1 MSYRELRNFCETM
14 RALGYPRLISL
25 ENFRKPNFELVAD
38 ILYWLALRYEPNA
51 DISDDIEEE
60 KDRVNFIKSVTIL
73 FYSKARIKLNPK
85 KLYTADGYAVQEL
98 LKVASML
105 YNAYNVKG
113 DEQEESRD
121 FALPTRLANLK
132 AHKTVAQEII
142 DTGAK
147 LHDLLEKEGEL
158 RENREGALQF
168 LENLTNVQSDNEQ
181 VYIEKKVREIIQQQT
196 ENIKEMHNVVS
207 NLEKDEK
214 VLDEKIKRQSQAL
227 EREEKRLKSM
237 TNVKPA
243 YMDEYERLEQE
254 LERYY
259 SIYLE
264 KFRNLDYLEHQMD
277 LYHQAEEEKFQENQK
292 ALKKMQERIQAAEW
306 RMIKG
311 EEEIDADTFDQQLA
325 REDIFANRAVSRGKG
340 IGSKGRFDERGKK
353 SKYDEDLDGPNE
365 EDEDAEDDED
375 DQGDDDDN
383 DNGGDDE
390 DDFGNVQRDP
400 DSDDDF

>member
-1 MSYRELRNFCETM
+1 MSYRELRNFCEVM

-51 DISDDIEEE
+51 EISDDIEEE
-60 KDRVNFIKSVTIL
+60 KDRVNFIKSVTML

-105 YNAYNVKG
+105 YNAYTVKG

-121 FALPTRLANLK
+121 FVLPTRLSNLK
-132 AHKTVAQEII
+132 ATKGVAQEII

-158 RENREGALQF
+158 REHREKALNF
-168 LENLTNVQSDNEQ
+168 LENISRNLQSDNEQ

-196 ENIKEMHNVVS
+196 ENIKEMHTVVN

-214 VLDEKIKRQSQAL
+214 VLDEQIKRQTQAL
-227 EREEKRLKSM
+227 EREEKKLKSM
-237 TNVKPA
+237 INVKPA

-259 SIYLE
+259 SLYLE

-277 LYHQAEEEKFQENQK
+277 LYHQIEEEKFQENQK
-292 ALKKMQERIQAAEW
+292 ALKKMQEKIKAEEW
-306 RMIKG
+306 RMIRG
-311 EEEIDADTFDQQLA
+311 EQEYNEEEVDQQILRDEA
-325 REDIFANRAVSRGKG
+325 MNNRAPSRGRG
-340 IGSKGRFDERGKK
+340 PQPQGRGEKGRNQQRYEGG
-353 SKYDEDLDGPNE
+353 LNGPNE
-365 EDEDAEDDED
+365 EEEDDEEEED
-375 DQGDDDDN
+375 GQELSEGDGDDDGEFGEVQQD
-383 DNGGDDE
+383 DDSGDD
-390 DDFGNVQRDP
+390 F
-400 DSDDDF
+400 

>member
-1 MSYRELRNFCETM
+1 MSYRELRNFCEVM

-25 ENFRKPNFELVAD
+25 ENFRTPNFELVAD
-38 ILYWLALRYEPNA
+38 ILYWLASRYEPNA

-60 KDRVNFIKSVTIL
+60 KDRINFIKSVTTL

-121 FALPTRLANLK
+121 FVLPTRLSNLK
-132 AHKTVAQEII
+132 GTKGTAQEII

-158 RENREGALQF
+158 RENREQALKF
-168 LENLTNVQSDNEQ
+168 LENIENLQSDNEQ
-181 VYIEKKVREIIQQQT
+181 VFIERKVKDIIQQQS
-196 ENIKEMHNVVS
+196 ENIREMQGVVK

-214 VLDEKIKRQSQAL
+214 VLEENIKRMTQAL
-227 EREEKRLKSM
+227 EREEKKYKSM

-243 YMDEYERLEQE
+243 YMDEYDRLEQE
-254 LERYY
+254 LDRYY
-259 SIYLE
+259 NIYLE

-277 LYHQAEEEKFQENQK
+277 VYHTAEEEKFQENQN
-292 ALKKMQERIQAAEW
+292 ALKRMQARIKAEEW
-306 RMIKG
+306 RQLRG
-311 EEEIDADTFDQQLA
+311 DEEINEDMLEQQIL
-325 REDIFANRAVSRGKG
+325 RDENLNSRAQSRGKQAPG
-340 IGSKGRFDERGKK
+340 FDGRGGRNPNRYREK
-353 SKYDEDLDGPNE
+353 LDGPNE
-365 EDEDAEDDED
+365 EEEDELDED
-375 DQGDDDDN
+375 DDEEGMVGENDEGGDDDD
-383 DNGGDDE
+383 
-390 DDFGNVQRDP
+390 DFGDVQRDSE
-400 DSDDDF
+400 SDF

>member
-1 MSYRELRNFCETM
+1 M

-51 DISDDIEEE
+51 EISDEIEEE
-60 KDRVNFIKSVTIL
+60 KDRVNFIKSVTML

-105 YNAYNVKG
+105 YNAYTVKG

-121 FALPTRLANLK
+121 FVLPTRLSNLK
-132 AHKTVAQEII
+132 GTKSVAQEII

-158 RENREGALQF
+158 REHREKALNF
-168 LENLTNVQSDNEQ
+168 LENISRNLQSDNEQ

-196 ENIKEMHNVVS
+196 ENIKEMHTVVN

-214 VLDEKIKRQSQAL
+214 ILDEQIKRQTQAL
-227 EREEKRLKSM
+227 AREEQKLKGM
-237 TNVKPA
+237 MNVKPA

-259 SIYLE
+259 SLYLE

-277 LYHQAEEEKFQENQK
+277 LYHQVEEEKFQENQK
-292 ALKKMQERIQAAEW
+292 ALKKMQEKIKAEEW
-306 RMIKG
+306 KMLRG
-311 EEEIDADTFDQQLA
+311 EQEINEDDLDQQILRDEA
-325 REDIFANRAVSRGKG
+325 FNNRAPSRGRG
-340 IGSKGRFDERGKK
+340 PQPQGRGEKGRNQQR
-353 SKYDEDLDGPNE
+353 YDGGLNGPNE
-365 EDEDAEDDED
+365 EEEDELDDDEEEGQDLSEGENDDGDFGDVQQEDDSE
-375 DQGDDDDN
+375 N
-383 DNGGDDE
+383 D
-390 DDFGNVQRDP
+390 F
-400 DSDDDF
+400 

>member
-1 MSYRELRNFCETM
+1 M

-51 DISDDIEEE
+51 EISDEIEEE
-60 KDRVNFIKSVTIL
+60 KDRVNFIKSVTML

-105 YNAYNVKG
+105 YNAYTVKG

-121 FALPTRLANLK
+121 FVLPTRLSNLK
-132 AHKTVAQEII
+132 GTKSVAQEII

-158 RENREGALQF
+158 REHREKALNF
-168 LENLTNVQSDNEQ
+168 LENISRNLQSDNEQ

-196 ENIKEMHNVVS
+196 ENIKEMHTVVN

-214 VLDEKIKRQSQAL
+214 MLDEQIKRQTQAL
-227 EREEKRLKSM
+227 AREEQKLKGM
-237 TNVKPA
+237 MNVKPA

-259 SIYLE
+259 SLYLE

-277 LYHQAEEEKFQENQK
+277 LYHQVEEEKFQENQK
-292 ALKKMQERIQAAEW
+292 ALKKMQEKIKAEEW
-306 RMIKG
+306 KMLRG
-311 EEEIDADTFDQQLA
+311 EQEINEDDLDQQILRDEA
-325 REDIFANRAVSRGKG
+325 FNNRAPSRGRG
-340 IGSKGRFDERGKK
+340 PQPQGRGEKGRNQQR
-353 SKYDEDLDGPNE
+353 YDGGLNGPNE
-365 EDEDAEDDED
+365 EEEDELDDDEEEGQDLSEGENDDGDFGDVQQEDDSE
-375 DQGDDDDN
+375 N
-383 DNGGDDE
+383 D
-390 DDFGNVQRDP
+390 F
-400 DSDDDF
+400 